1 MTLQQQYACLAHR
14 SQFLKTIIHRKE
26 LGLLEE
32 AANLSTGGQDEPE
45 HPAVPGSKE
54 GLKHQWGYISKN
66 TGATLKELT

>member
-1 MTLQQQYACLAHR
+1 MTLQQQYAYLAHR

-45 HPAVPGSKE
+45 HSAVPGSKE
-54 GLKHQWGYISKN
+54 GLKD
-66 TGATLKELT
+66 